1 METYY
6 IANRN
11 LLIPNG
17 PGTLPSST
25 RVSKDDV
32 FSLDGTEPIDV
43 ALLLQQGAIKPT
55 DAPRNRTEGQETAS
69 GSGVVVNPT
78 PRRKPALK
86 PKGGTKN
93 G

>member
-1 METYY
+1 MEMYY

-17 PGTLPSST
+17 SGIIPSST
-25 RVSKDDV
+25 RVSKGDV

-55 DAPRNRTEGQETAS
+55 DAPRNRTEGQGAVS

-78 PRRKPALK
+78 PRRKPAIRRK
-86 PKGGTKN
+86 ADAE
-93 G
+93 